1 MVTSGPRLEEDLVRE
16 RSRLESLVSSAV
28 VLGLT
33 LVASLVGLLGASLV
47 AIAGPAAAAPVLLHA
62 EIVSTSPYDGQRL
75 PRSPQALT
83 IRFSEP
89 VSLVQD
95 SLRVLRTD
103 GSPSGR
109 RVTFGAPRVAGTVV
123 RWPVS
128 RDLGKGSYLVSWR
141 VMSDDGHPVAG
152 AFAFGV
158 AERVTPAASGASGAA
173 WSWPVTAAR
182 WLGDVAFSVVAGLL
196 AFVLLC
202 WPEGRED
209 PRVRRLLLTGLVSG
223 IVVSV
228 LELLLQGPYG
238 TGVASYRLLDRSLM
252 TEVAQTSFGAWMQLR
267 VYLYVAMAAVL
278 WLSGALGSAL
288 NRWLAVLGT
297 LALATTFSGTG
308 HASSGALLDRVAL
321 SVHVLTA
328 GVWVGGLATVV
339 VLASR
344 RDRRPG
350 LTAFVRFSR
359 LALATVGVLLLSG
372 VVNALLRLD
381 TVAQLGATGYGRL
394 LLVKAVLV
402 AAALVPAAASRR
414 MVRNGNL
421 PLREVRVEAVATTLV
436 LALSAVLALTSPH
449 GS

>member
-1 MVTSGPRLEEDLVRE
+1 MVASGPQLEEDLMRE
-16 RSRLESLVSSAV
+16 RRRLASKVPPAV
-28 VLGLT
+28 VLALALGGFLGAL
-33 LVASLVGLLGASLV
+33 LVAF
-47 AIAGPAAAAPVLLHA
+47 AGPAAAAPVLLHA
-62 EIVSTSPYDGQRL
+62 EIASTSPHDGQRL
-75 PRSPQALT
+75 QRPPQTLT

-89 VSLVQD
+89 VSLVED

-103 GSPSGR
+103 GGPSGR
-109 RVTFGAPRVAGTVV
+109 RVAVGAPRVTGAVV

-128 RDLGKGSYLVSWR
+128 LDLGKGSYLVSWR
-141 VMSDDGHPVAG
+141 VVSDDGHPVAG
-152 AFAFGV
+152 AFSFGV
-158 AERVTPAASGASGAA
+158 AERVVPAASGASGAA
-173 WSWPVTAAR
+173 WSWPVAVAR

-209 PRVRRLLLTGLVSG
+209 PRVRRLLLSGLVSG
-223 IVVSV
+223 IVSSV

-238 TGVASYRLLDRSLM
+238 RGVASYRLLDRSLM

-278 WLSGALGSAL
+278 WLSGALGSVL

-308 HASSGALLDRVAL
+308 HASSGALPDRVAL

-328 GVWVGGLATVV
+328 GVWVGGLVTVV
-339 VLASR
+339 VLASG

-350 LTAFVRFSR
+350 LSAFVRFSR
-359 LALATVGVLLLSG
+359 LALAAVGVLLLSG

-381 TVAQLGATGYGRL
+381 TVAQLGTTGYGHL
-394 LLVKAVLV
+394 LLAKAVLV
-402 AAALVPAAASRR
+402 VAALVPAAASRR
-414 MVRNGNL
+414 LVRNGDL
-421 PLREVRVEAVATTLV
+421 PLREVRVEAVATTVV

-449 GS
+449 GP

>member
-1 MVTSGPRLEEDLVRE
+1 MVTSAPQLEEDLMRE
-16 RSRLESLVSSAV
+16 RSRLASKVSPAM
-28 VLGLT
+28 VLGL
-33 LVASLVGLLGASLV
+33 SLV
-47 AIAGPAAAAPVLLHA
+47 ACAGALLVAFAGPAAAAPVLLHA
-62 EIVSTSPYDGQRL
+62 EVVSTSPYDGQRL

-89 VSLVQD
+89 VSLVED

-109 RVTFGAPRVAGTVV
+109 RVAFGAPRVAGAVV
-123 RWPVS
+123 RWPVT

-141 VMSDDGHPVAG
+141 VVSDDGHPVAG

-158 AERVTPAASGASGAA
+158 AERVAPAASGASGAA
-173 WSWPVTAAR
+173 WSWPVTVAR

-196 AFVLLC
+196 AFILLC
-202 WPEGRED
+202 WPEGRD
-209 PRVRRLLLTGLVSG
+209 HRRVRRLLLSGLASG

-328 GVWVGGLATVV
+328 GVWVGGLVTVV
-339 VLASR
+339 VLASG

-350 LTAFVRFSR
+350 LSAFVRFSR

-381 TVAQLGATGYGRL
+381 TVAQLGTTGYGRL
-394 LLVKAVLV
+394 LLAKVVLV
-402 AAALVPAAASRR
+402 VGALVPAVASRR
-414 MVRNGNL
+414 LVRNGDL
-421 PLREVRVEAVATTLV
+421 PLREVRVEAVATTVV
-436 LALSAVLALTSPH
+436 LALSAALALASPH